1 MRKWIIWFA
10 AVAMLLAIC
19 GCGTDVEGVPGD
31 TKSEPPTIK
40 ETEPPVIVL
49 DNLEYW
55 DVVQDEIVSML
66 KEHNLYLRATSH
78 GYPCKQYHVEPGI
91 VTDDGKAVASG
102 LSQEEYE
109 KVYESVMIELHVILD
124 KYKLAKPK
132 TAFHGCYSIV
142 DIFFNNWFINE
153 NKVYDNVE
161 SLKVAS
167 YGLDLLEYYYN
178 YEENDFIHRQ
188 GFWPDTWSKQPVY
201 AP

>member
-1 MRKWIIWFA
+1 MRKWIIWLA
-10 AVAMLLAIC
+10 AISLLFVIS
-19 GCGTDVEGVPGD
+19 GCSTEVKGTPVD
-31 TKSEPPTIK
+31 TESVPPTIV
-40 ETEPPVIVL
+40 ETEPPVIIL

-66 KEHNLYLRATSH
+66 MEHGLYLRSTSH

-109 KVYESVMIELHVILD
+109 KVFETVKIELHIILD

-142 DIFFNNWFINE
+142 DIFFNNWFIDE

-161 SLKVAS
+161 SRKVAS

-178 YEENDFIHRQ
+178 YEENTFIHRQ
-188 GFWPDTWSKQPVY
+188 GFWTDTWSKYPVY
-201 AP
+201 IP